1 MTKYYLEVASDKLSI
16 CLDTDINYYHHFK
29 LGDLLLIVI
38 QTHTILL
45 KFENMTIKN
54 PEFTENWDSTKSSIL
69 SISSCV
75 SSGRLVDVSLQVE
88 RQDKL
93 KQLGL

>member
-29 LGDLLLIVI
+29 LGDLLLIEFGL
-38 QTHTILL
+38 HTVL

>member
-29 LGDLLLIVI
+29 LGDLLLIEFGLDTV
-38 QTHTILL
+38 LL
-45 KFENMTIKN
+45 KFGHMTIKN
-54 PEFTENWDSTKSSIL
+54 PEFTENWDSIKSSIL